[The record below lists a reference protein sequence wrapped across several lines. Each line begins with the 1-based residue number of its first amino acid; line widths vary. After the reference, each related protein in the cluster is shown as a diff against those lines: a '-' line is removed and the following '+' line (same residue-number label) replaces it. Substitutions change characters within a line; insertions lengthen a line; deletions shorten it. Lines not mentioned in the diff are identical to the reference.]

1 MYNQI
6 WDIVVIGLGGV
17 GSFALRAASQSS
29 KTNPKK
35 SHHLSKALKVL
46 GIEKFTPS
54 HPYGSSHGHSRI
66 YRHAYFEHSNY
77 VPLIIESTRQFQ
89 QLQQKQD
96 TRLLE
101 ECGML
106 IMEEKDNTTNHGTS
120 SLIQKCLE
128 SANRHNIK
136 VELLSSNQL
145 IGMYPQFKNLD
156 GMNGIL
162 EYNAGFIRPELA
174 IEAALNEAKDNG
186 AVIWDNHVV
195 KDMYEVSTNEHGSFV
210 EISLVPCENNGC
222 GYGKNNVVQ
231 SKKVII
237 AAGAWT
243 AELIPSWS
251 KVLKVT
257 RQIQAW
263 IDTRKIEKH
272 IPTKKNLL
280 ETQHNSYH
288 PKQMPTWL
296 ISSSQLETSFYGIPI
311 DPYSCN
317 YPSHIK
323 IALHGRNVEIDP
335 NLKNP
340 PVTDEEV
347 KELEDAFRL
356 FFQFHGND
364 NEKQDI
370 PIIHDSK
377 SCMYTMTPD
386 GHFLLGKPKGYRNVY
401 AAAGLSGHGF
411 KMVPSLG
418 QALVD
423 MAVLGT
429 ANFDLEFLSPSRFGV

>member
-1 MYNQI
+1 M

-17 GSFALRAASQSS
+17 GSFALRAASQLRHTS
-29 KTNPKK
+29 KSNRTNQ
-35 SHHLSKALKVL
+35 SHHVNKTMKVL
-46 GIEKFTPS
+46 GIEKFNPCHS
-54 HPYGSSHGHSRI
+54 YGSSHGHSRI

-89 QLQQKQD
+89 LLQKTQN

-106 IMEEKDNTTNHGTS
+106 IMEEKKVTKTHKTV
-120 SLIQKCLE
+120 SLIQNCLE
-128 SANRHNIK
+128 SANKHQIK
-136 VELLSSNQL
+136 VDLLSSNQL

-156 GMNGIL
+156 GMNGLL
-162 EYNAGFIRPELA
+162 EYNAGFVRPELS
-174 IEAALNEAKDNG
+174 IEAALSVAKENG
-186 AVIWDNHVV
+186 AVIWDNHLVENIR
-195 KDMYEVSTNEHGSFV
+195 EVSTDEHDSFV
-210 EISLVPCENNGC
+210 EISLTFGSGNTVI
-222 GYGKNNVVQ
+222 Q

-251 KVLKVT
+251 RVLKVT

-263 IDTRKIEKH
+263 IDTRKFEKH
-272 IPTKKNLL
+272 IPSTKNPL
-280 ETQHNSYH
+280 ETEHSLYH

-311 DPYSCN
+311 DPCSSD

-323 IALHGRNVEIDP
+323 IALHGRNVEVDP

-340 PVTDEEV
+340 PVTNEEV

-356 FFQFHGND
+356 FFQYHDYNYCQ
-364 NEKQDI
+364 NQDI
-370 PIIHDSK
+370 PIIDDSK

-386 GHFLLGKPKGYRNVY
+386 GHFLLGKPKGYDNVY

-423 MAVLGT
+423 MAFLGKVD
-429 ANFDLEFLSPSRFGV
+429 FDVEFLSPSRFGV